1 MLWSLIPNWVDL
13 ISPNFTVNPP
23 PHFHTLPTQLRFG
36 AVARDRHQSE
46 VVCYAKQVV
55 RYRESKSPQVAPPPG
70 LAGCLPAKAVS
81 AHCEH
86 TAAAARAHYPPALQ
100 CAHSAHLGWLLS
112 FARFQAGLS
121 PLRGLTTNKSHA
133 GGAKLLTNRQTQR
146 CAATRA
152 CVDGPAFARFR
163 GVITA
168 VSSAMVILTAAL
180 APLLGAAIVV
190 NPSAASSLARPHR
203 SRITRATA
211 TGRATATAPSWQLAS
226 TLSTIDALE
235 RTGGAR
241 PHSLLTGL
249 FDEASGLCSEGVWHN
264 SWLGVGRLL
273 NSRELKISSPRA
285 AGRTGA
291 PPRCRRQRTTKA

>member
-1 MLWSLIPNWVDL
+1 M
-13 ISPNFTVNPP
+13 FA
-23 PHFHTLPTQLRFG
+23 
-36 AVARDRHQSE
+36 AVARIASCRRRARGARLTSRVGCAGAGALPMPAD
-46 VVCYAKQVV
+46 AAAGATAA
-55 RYRESKSPQVAPPPG
+55 VAAAAGCRPPAARPTPP
-70 LAGCLPAKAVS
+70 LPPRARCRRCRAAAADAAAGCL
-81 AHCEH
+81 
-86 TAAAARAHYPPALQ
+86 ARAR
-100 CAHSAHLGWLLS
+100 AHSAHLGWLLS

-133 GGAKLLTNRQTQR
+133 GGAKLQTNRQTQR

-163 GVITA
+163 GVKLRC
-168 VSSAMVILTAAL
+168 SCRMVILTAAL